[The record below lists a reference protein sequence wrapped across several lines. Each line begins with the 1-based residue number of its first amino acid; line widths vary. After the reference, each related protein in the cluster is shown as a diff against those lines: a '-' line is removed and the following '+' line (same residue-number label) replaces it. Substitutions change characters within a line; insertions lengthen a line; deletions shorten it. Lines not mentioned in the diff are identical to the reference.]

1 VTDLDERLRRHI
13 PSAALR
19 ARAEAEGIDL
29 DDLKRNA
36 PSDYMALAA
45 GEVVRAA
52 PDLAQLAGAMLLAA
66 FPEREVF
73 GLADGRRERLL
84 VFPPLS
90 SDELE
95 RFDALLAPLTDRPE
109 WRRRHLYF
117 RQVDDA
123 RGVRRELDLPQ
134 APEDDLEGDA
144 VVGPFADEADADAWG
159 RAHVRP
165 PLVHDPFVMNGH
177 WFCDVFRADDGSTPA
192 R

>member
-1 VTDLDERLRRHI
+1 VTDRDERLRRHV

-29 DDLKRNA
+29 DDLKRKA
-36 PSDYMALAA
+36 PVDYMALAA

-66 FPEREVF
+66 FPGREAFRV
-73 GLADGRRERLL
+73 ADGRRERLL
-84 VFPPLS
+84 AFPPLS
-90 SDELE
+90 ADELE

-109 WRRRHLYF
+109 WRERHLYF

-123 RGVRRELDLPQ
+123 RGLRRELDLPQ
-134 APEDDLEGDA
+134 APDGDLEDDA
-144 VVGPFADEADADAWG
+144 VVGPFVDEAGADAWG
-159 RAHVRP
+159 RQHVRP
-165 PLVHDPFVMNGH
+165 PLVHDLFLMDGR